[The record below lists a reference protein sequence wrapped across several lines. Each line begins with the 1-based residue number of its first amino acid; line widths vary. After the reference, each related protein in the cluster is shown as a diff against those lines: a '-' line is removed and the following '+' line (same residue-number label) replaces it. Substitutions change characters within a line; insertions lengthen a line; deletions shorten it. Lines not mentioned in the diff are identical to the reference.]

1 MTSLHAPDPD
11 GSSSDTRIIYRRKVI
26 GEGHTDRDIRR
37 ALRDLH
43 IERLR
48 QGAYVSSSA
57 YADLDDHARDDARYR
72 DMVVAAAHSGGPRR
86 FLSHQSAAVLLGV
99 PLLNPDRSTVHF
111 ISERSGRTSPGLA
124 IHQAP
129 ILDEH
134 LVSVDGI
141 LVTSIGRTVC
151 DVARLGN
158 LRQAVCAL
166 DSGMYQARIREEP
179 IELGPI
185 VDALGPCHGINVLR
199 TALLVATDQSESIG
213 ETISRCI
220 FCESELIP
228 DPELQV
234 VITLPDGTSFRCD
247 FGWRDSHGHLRVVGE
262 FDGRIKYHRAS
273 ADSEA
278 KLPEEVIYD
287 EKLREDAIRGR
298 DVSFVRWNWN
308 DLAAPRRL
316 CERIHDAL
324 QRGGVVK

>member
-1 MTSLHAPDPD
+1 MTSFHASDPD
-11 GSSSDTRIIYRRKVI
+11 GSASDSRIIYRRTVI

-37 ALRDLH
+37 ALRDQQ

-48 QGAYVSSSA
+48 QGSYVSSSA
-57 YADLDDHARDDARYR
+57 YADLEDYERAETRYR
-72 DMVVAAAHSGGPRR
+72 DMVVAAARSGGPRR
-86 FLSHQSAAVLLGV
+86 FLSHQSAAVMLGV

-111 ISERSGRTSPGLA
+111 VSERSGRTSPGLA

-129 ILDEH
+129 IPDEH
-134 LVSVDGI
+134 VVSIDGI

-166 DSGMYQARIREEP
+166 DSGLYQGRIREQP
-179 IELGPI
+179 IDLAAI

-199 TALLVATDQSESIG
+199 TALLLATDLSESIG

-234 VITLPDGTSFRCD
+234 VITLPDGTMYRCD
-247 FGWRDSHGHLRVVGE
+247 FGWRDSEGNLRVVGE
-262 FDGRIKYHRAS
+262 FDGRLKYHRAS
-273 ADSEA
+273 ADSGA
-278 KLPEEVIYD
+278 MLPEEVIYD
-287 EKLREDAIRGR
+287 EKLREDAIRAR
-298 DVSFVRWNWN
+298 DITFARWTWN
-308 DLAAPRRL
+308 ELAAPRRL
-316 CERIHDAL
+316 TERIHDAL
-324 QRGGVVK
+324 LRGGVLK